1 MEVNLCSVNQ
11 PQHLS
16 ITLIAAMGKVLPGPI
31 GPLELVWQVRGR
43 MVLDL
48 RDLVLEL
55 PVFLVLLW

>member
-16 ITLIAAMGKVLPGPI
+16 TTLIVAMGKVLPGPI

-43 MVLDL
+43 MAFDL

-55 PVFLVLLW
+55 PF